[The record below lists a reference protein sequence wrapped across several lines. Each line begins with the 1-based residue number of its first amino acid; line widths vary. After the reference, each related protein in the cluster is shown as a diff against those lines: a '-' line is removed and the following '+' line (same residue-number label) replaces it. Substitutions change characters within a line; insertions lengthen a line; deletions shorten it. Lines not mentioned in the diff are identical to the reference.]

1 MNSWHVFTD
10 VCITQD
16 SFTYSMYLNDM
27 NLFAI
32 CYMKCWL
39 FTVYV
44 LTNENAKTQNTR
56 ITVYVAKND
65 FIV

>member
-1 MNSWHVFTD
+1 
-10 VCITQD
+10 
-16 SFTYSMYLNDM
+16 MYLNDM

-39 FTVYV
+39 FIVYV
-44 LTNENAKTQNTR
+44 FTDLNFKTQNMSL
-56 ITVYVAKND
+56 IDNIAKND